1 MLCGRHHCAPGE
13 GHEAKA
19 RTRTV
24 RGTPEAGWSAG
35 AGGGCLWAGSDVG
48 AALALVALHPPSPA
62 LGGALWAALGGRPR
76 WTLVLRE
83 GHRPLRLGAPGSAA
97 VWAPEVCSGAGR
109 RVSAGPATWEPAQLR
124 ACRGPGPPPP
134 TRLLSIPLTP
144 GPSPLAR
151 TTQLLSTSPNWGAL
165 DGGELPSRP
174 SLRCST
180 QITAPLSRTKPR
192 GLSGSSRVSPE
203 KQKEQGGG
211 PGVRPTWVHAPALCL
226 KTFPDQ
232 ASLVAQG

>member
-1 MLCGRHHCAPGE
+1 M
-13 GHEAKA
+13 
-19 RTRTV
+19 
-24 RGTPEAGWSAG
+24 
-35 AGGGCLWAGSDVG
+35 
-48 AALALVALHPPSPA
+48 
-62 LGGALWAALGGRPR
+62 
-76 WTLVLRE
+76 LRE
-83 GHRPLRLGAPGSAA
+83 GVTGPSGWGAPGSAA

-144 GPSPLAR
+144 GPAPLAR
-151 TTQLLSTSPNWGAL
+151 TTQQLLSTSPNWGAL
-165 DGGELPSRP
+165 DGASCLLGP

-180 QITAPLSRTKPR
+180 QITAPLSRAPRKPR
-192 GLSGSSRVSPE
+192 GLSGSGAGSPQRNKKSR
-203 KQKEQGGG
+203 GGG